1 MNRQTNEGTRHIK
14 TEQTEEEG
22 EEGEEEEKERDLKGF
37 SEISYICVLVPKSER
52 RVTYIYRYAKKVEA

>member
-14 TEQTEEEG
+14 TEQAE

-52 RVTYIYRYAKKVEA
+52 RGTYIYRYVKKVKGL